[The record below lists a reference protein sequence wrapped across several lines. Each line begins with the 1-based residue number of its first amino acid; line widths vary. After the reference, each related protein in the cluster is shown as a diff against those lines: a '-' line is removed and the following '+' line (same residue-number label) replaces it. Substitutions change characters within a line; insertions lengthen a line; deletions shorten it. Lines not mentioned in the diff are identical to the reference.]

1 MRSMPIPPRL
11 AVVPSMVPLGSEPR
25 SGWAQALHA
34 SDLDGLELHSVQ
46 RELLQRAQRVL
57 LPVEEPVPGFDGP
70 VEQLVVRDPNVVGEE
85 SMDQVVVALHE
96 PSVPLVMAAMMG
108 SEDLVVADE
117 RGLCVVQG
125 GVEHDDD
132 RPVEELGMLRQ
143 KVVLE
148 DVEEALVVGGV

>member
-11 AVVPSMVPLGSEPR
+11 AVVTIMVPLGSEPR

-70 VEQLVVRDPNVVGEE
+70 VEQLVG
-85 SMDQVVVALHE
+85 ALHQ
-96 PSVPLVMAAMMG
+96 PSAPLVMAAMRG
-108 SEDLVVADE
+108 SEGLVVASAAF
-117 RGLCVVQG
+117 V
-125 GVEHDDD
+125 
-132 RPVEELGMLRQ
+132 
-143 KVVLE
+143 
-148 DVEEALVVGGV
+148 